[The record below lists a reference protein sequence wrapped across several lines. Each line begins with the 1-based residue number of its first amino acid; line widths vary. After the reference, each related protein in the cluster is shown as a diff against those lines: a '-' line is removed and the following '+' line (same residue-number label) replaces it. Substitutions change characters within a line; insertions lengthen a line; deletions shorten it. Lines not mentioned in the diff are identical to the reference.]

1 MRGRLLLII
10 LLFCCAA
17 ANAQRTTY
25 YIHPGQGNDA
35 NSGVSSSQAWKTFNR
50 INQLT
55 LQPGDLVKVLA
66 AGAFHGSLVLRA
78 KGTAKQPVKIKFVP
92 GRYDFFPD
100 SAVKK
105 ALHISNT
112 NDQPYEP
119 KAIALAFD
127 SCEQVQVDAQGATFM
142 FRGKMIETFV
152 NYSHNIRINGLTY
165 DYQRPTVS
173 ELTVTA
179 VGDDHADAVIHP
191 DSKFSIRDSLLTWIG
206 EGWHYRAGTYWQVF
220 DPLANDLSRME
231 IDTQGLR
238 FVLQDEGTVR
248 IFFKKD
254 PGFKKGCTYQN
265 RDVTRDCAG
274 IFMQY
279 SSNITLSNIHINF
292 MHGMGVVSQYCR
304 NIKMDSINVR
314 PAAGS
319 GRTCAAWADILHFSG
334 CSGAIEVNNSY
345 LSAAN
350 DDAINVHGTYLKILD
365 KTAPNKLLVAFMHP
379 QTFGFNAFAAGD
391 SIAYIHPESLLST
404 GENVIVSVAKVN
416 DKQYLLTLKKNIPAA
431 VNTGDVVENTSA
443 TPQVWVHNSTLAE
456 IPTRGL
462 LVSTRRKVR
471 IDHNTFE
478 RMHMSAILISDD
490 ASSWYESGMVKDVSI
505 SNNTFNNCGEPVIN
519 IHPENMVS
527 GTAAVHNNIAVTHNT
542 FQLQGKA
549 LLTAKSTA
557 NIHFSSNT
565 IKAVIA
571 AKGIDEFLKF
581 EQCRGVH
588 VADNKVLNIHQ

>member
-1 MRGRLLLII
+1 MRRRLLLII
-10 LLFCCAA
+10 LLFCCVI
-17 ANAQRTTY
+17 ANAQTTY

-35 NSGVSSSQAWKTFNR
+35 NNGVTPSQAWKTFSR
-50 INQLT
+50 INKLI
-55 LQPGDLVKVLA
+55 LQPGDVVQVLA

-78 KGTAKQPVKIKFVP
+78 KGTAGLPVKIKFAP

-100 SAVKK
+100 SAFKK

-127 SCEQVQVDAQGATFM
+127 SCEQVQVDAQGATFV

-152 NYSHNIRINGLTY
+152 NYSRNIRINGLTY

-179 VGDDHADAVIHP
+179 VGHDHADAVIHP

-206 EGWHYRAGTYWQVF
+206 EGWSYRPGTYWQVF
-220 DPLANDLSRME
+220 DPLADELSRME
-231 IDTQGLR
+231 IDPQGLR
-238 FVLQDEGTVR
+238 FVLQDKDAVR

-279 SSNITLSNIHINF
+279 SSNIALSNIHINF

-304 NIKMDSINVR
+304 NIKMDSISVR

-350 DDAINVHGTYLKILD
+350 DDAINVHGTYLKILE
-365 KTAPNKLLVAFMHP
+365 KKAPNKLLVAFMHP

-404 GENVIVSVAKVN
+404 GENVIVSVEKVN
-416 DKQYLLTLKKNIPAA
+416 DKQYLLTLKNNMPAA
-431 VNTGDVVENTSA
+431 VNNGDVVENTSA
-443 TPQVWVHNSTLAE
+443 TPQVWVHNTTLTR

-478 RMHMSAILISDD
+478 RTHMSAILISND

-505 SNNTFNNCGEPVIN
+505 SNNTFNNCGEPVIS
-519 IHPENMVS
+519 IHPENTVS

-549 LLTAKSTA
+549 LLTAKGTA
-557 NIHFSSNT
+557 NIHFSGNT
-565 IKAVIA
+565 IKAA
-571 AKGIDEFLKF
+571 GAGKGIDEFLKF
-581 EQCRGVH
+581 EQCREVQ
-588 VADNKVLNIHQ
+588 VADNKITGVH

>member
-1 MRGRLLLII
+1 MRRRLLWII
-10 LLFCCAA
+10 LLFCCAG
-17 ANAQRTTY
+17 ANAQTTY

-35 NSGVSSSQAWKTFNR
+35 NSGVNPSQAWKTFNR

-55 LQPGDLVKVLA
+55 LQPGDVVEVLA

-78 KGTAKQPVKIKFVP
+78 KGTVRQPVKIKFAP

-100 SAVKK
+100 SAFKK

-119 KAIALAFD
+119 KAIAFVFD
-127 SCEQVQVDAQGATFM
+127 SCEQVQVYAQGATFM

-152 NYSHNIRINGLTY
+152 NYSHYIHINGLTY

-173 ELTVTA
+173 ELTITA

-206 EGWHYRAGTYWQVF
+206 EGWSYRPGTYWQVF
-220 DPLANDLSRME
+220 DPLANELSRME
-231 IDTQGLR
+231 IDPQGLR
-238 FVLQDEGTVR
+238 FVLQDKGTVR

-279 SSNITLSNIHINF
+279 SSNIALSNIHINF

-304 NIKMDSINVR
+304 NIKMDSITVR

-350 DDAINVHGTYLKILD
+350 DDAINVHGTYLKILE

-404 GENVIVSVAKVN
+404 GENVIVNVEKVN
-416 DKQYLLTLKKNIPAA
+416 DKQCLLTLKNNIPAA
-431 VNTGDVVENTSA
+431 VSTGDVVENTSA
-443 TPQVWVHNSTLAE
+443 TPQVWVHNTTLTR

-462 LVSTRRKVR
+462 LVGTRRKVR

-478 RMHMSAILISDD
+478 HTHMSAILISDD

-519 IHPENMVS
+519 IHPENTVS

-542 FQLQGKA
+542 FQLQGKG
-549 LLTAKSTA
+549 LLSAKSTA
-557 NIHFSSNT
+557 NILFRGNT
-565 IKAVIA
+565 IKAA
-571 AKGIDEFLKF
+571 GEGKRIDEFLKF
-581 EQCRGVH
+581 EQCRDVHVTDNKITGVH
-588 VADNKVLNIHQ
+588 

>member
-1 MRGRLLLII
+1 MRRRLLLMI
-10 LLFCCAA
+10 LLFCYTA

-35 NSGVSSSQAWKTFNR
+35 NSGVNPAQAWKTFSR
-50 INQLT
+50 INQLI
-55 LQPGDLVKVLA
+55 LQPGDVLEVLE

-78 KGTAKQPVKIKFVP
+78 KGTARQPVKVKFAP

-100 SAVKK
+100 SAFKK

-119 KAIALAFD
+119 KAMALVFD
-127 SCEQVQVDAQGATFM
+127 SCEQVQVDAQGATCM
-142 FRGKMIETFV
+142 LRGKMIETFINHSSNV
-152 NYSHNIRINGLTY
+152 HINGLTY

-173 ELTVTA
+173 ELTVTE
-179 VGDDHADAVIHP
+179 VSNDHADAIIHP
-191 DSKFSIRDSLLTWIG
+191 DSKFSIQDSLLTWIG
-206 EGWHYRAGTYWQVF
+206 EGWHYRPGSYWQVF
-220 DPLANDLSRME
+220 DPVTNDLSRME
-231 IDTQGLR
+231 IDPQGLR
-238 FVLQDEGTVR
+238 FVLQDNGNVR

-279 SSNITLSNIHINF
+279 SSNIALSNIHINF

-304 NIKMDSINVR
+304 NIKMDSITVR
-314 PAAGS
+314 PVAGS

-350 DDAINVHGTYLKILD
+350 DDAINVHGTYLKIM
-365 KTAPNKLLVAFMHP
+365 KITAPNKLLVAFMHP

-391 SIAYIHPESLLST
+391 SIAYVHPESLLST
-404 GENVIVSVAKVN
+404 GENVIVSVAKLN
-416 DKQYLLTLKKNIPAA
+416 DKQYLLTLKNNIPVT
-431 VNTGDVVENTSA
+431 VNTGDVVENISA
-443 TPQVWVHNSTLAE
+443 APQVWVHNTILTR

-478 RMHMSAILISDD
+478 RTHMSAILINGD
-490 ASSWYESGMVKDVSI
+490 ASGWYESGMVKDVSI

-519 IHPENMVS
+519 IHPENTVS
-527 GTAAVHNNIAVTHNT
+527 SKDAVHNNIAITHNT

-549 LLTAKSTA
+549 LLAAKSTA
-557 NIHFSSNT
+557 NINFSGNT
-565 IKAVIA
+565 IQAA
-571 AKGIDEFLKF
+571 GAKGMDEFLKF
-581 EQCRGVH
+581 EQCSGIH
-588 VADNKVLNIHQ
+588 VVDNKVVNIHP